1 MLDERVVLLSS
12 TLGQWLEPVCIVCHT
27 ILRSPLLHTGSHG
40 VCHLAVQTCTIV
52 HHVHHLLVHVL
63 GQVLV
68 HFLTVEDLAAKV
80 LRGSLTG
87 CFYVERLLLESL
99 ADNLKS

>member
-1 MLDERVVLLSS
+1 MGV
-12 TLGQWLEPVCIVCHT
+12 VCHPV
-27 ILRSPLLHTGSHG
+27 LRGPLLHAGSHG
-40 VCHLAVQTCTIV
+40 VGHLALEASPILNDVN
-52 HHVHHLLVHVL
+52 HLHVHVL

-68 HFLTVEDLAAKV
+68 HFLTVEDLLSEILGRTV
-80 LRGSLTG
+80 CG